1 MRSNV
6 VKITTLFSVVH
17 LLMVSCEAASVLK
30 ECFGLG
36 KWDDKTYQLVW
47 MMPPETHH
55 DLGMPQYVDSTF
67 VVESNVNT
75 VLTNIGGYPE
85 NASVLVQVAAGDII
99 DKEMFENVTKAFANS
114 LVTFGVTLP
123 ETPITVD
130 VPEDI
135 YLGFVTYDVYF
146 DSSRPDLYGL
156 GQAYYG
162 WVGLHVDGEDVSLLG
177 SYVDLD
183 GNAVITGKYESAIPE
198 PSSALLLIMGVA
210 ALALIR
216 RKVL

>member
-75 VLTNIGGYPE
+75 VLTNIGGYPI
-85 NASVLVQVAAGDII
+85 AW
-99 DKEMFENVTKAFANS
+99 KAIFFKRFNDA
-114 LVTFGVTLP
+114 
-123 ETPITVD
+123 ET
-130 VPEDI
+130 
-135 YLGFVTYDVYF
+135 
-146 DSSRPDLYGL
+146 
-156 GQAYYG
+156 
-162 WVGLHVDGEDVSLLG
+162 
-177 SYVDLD
+177 
-183 GNAVITGKYESAIPE
+183 
-198 PSSALLLIMGVA
+198 
-210 ALALIR
+210 
-216 RKVL
+216 